1 MSPAFA
7 LIPIADQIARNMKGL
22 NMSHSMNWKTRLLSY
37 PAFLCVAVC
46 TAHATPVSYT
56 FTATTRATVGSPA
69 HLEQFRLL
77 TPDFL
82 PVVLNGPVI
91 SFLRD
96 DPALI
101 SCVSC
106 TDPPVPTLHFLR
118 SGIGDVVQFRDADGI
133 LRPYFFPMNVLS
145 NPGVYDTPG
154 GFNVNVGKLV
164 VAETE
169 TPEPATVAMVTA
181 GLAIAGLLRRRL
193 RS

>member
-1 MSPAFA
+1 MT
-7 LIPIADQIARNMKGL
+7 
-22 NMSHSMNWKTRLLSY
+22 HSRNWKAR
-37 PAFLCVAVC
+37 AVC

-56 FTATTRATVGSPA
+56 FTATTRATLGSPA

-77 TPDFL
+77 APDFI

-106 TDPPVPTLHFLR
+106 TDPPVQTLHFLR
-118 SGIGDVVQFRDADGI
+118 SGSGDVVQFRDTDGI

-145 NPGVYDTPG
+145 SPGAYNTSPG
-154 GFNVNVGKLV
+154 INVNVGKLV
-164 VAETE
+164 VAE

-193 RS
+193 RLQEGVSF